1 MLGLAF
7 WISYH
12 YHKDFKRFIISK
24 AINIFTKFDY
34 NRILFA
40 KTTQSTE
47 NMVSHIVNV
56 LLTSFP
62 GLNLP
67 PTLSLPLPN
76 TTTISELQDK
86 LYERIPSQD
95 RRLILTTI
103 SNKLLSVESSS
114 SISDLLSDPEDE
126 FLSLRLSARLCGG
139 KGGFGSQ
146 LRAAGGRM
154 SSKRKKGQGDQN
166 GSSRNLD
173 GRRLRTVNEAKA
185 LAEYLAI
192 KPEMAKKEKE
202 ERRKR
207 WEQVVELAERRE
219 QEIKNGTKGKVDG
232 KWVEDKEEAGEK
244 TREAVIAAMKAGNY
258 KDNLLATS
266 SGSGSG
272 TDGSASEEDEVMGD
286 VDSNDTTPPSES
298 TPGKPKAMSFFGF
311 DEDDEFMSD
320 DEEEDDDDEKD
331 EIEAK
336 ELEVPEEV
344 DDEEE
349 GEEEVEQVAK
359 EPTPPPAP
367 APTKTKSRSKIPVK
381 APTKAAA
388 KAPAE
393 APAKA
398 PAKAAAKGRGKG
410 KGKAK

>member
-1 MLGLAF
+1 
-7 WISYH
+7 
-12 YHKDFKRFIISK
+12 
-24 AINIFTKFDY
+24 
-34 NRILFA
+34 
-40 KTTQSTE
+40 
-47 NMVSHIVNV
+47 MVSHTVNV

-67 PTLSLPLPN
+67 STLSLPLPS
-76 TTTISELQDK
+76 TTTISELQDE

-103 SNKLLSVESSS
+103 SNKLLSAASSS
-114 SISDLLSDPEDE
+114 PISDLLSCPEDE

-207 WEQVVELAERRE
+207 WEQVVELAEQRE

-232 KWVEDKEEAGEK
+232 KWVEDKEEAGER
-244 TREAVIAAMKAGNY
+244 TRDAVIAAMKAGNY

-266 SGSGSG
+266 SGNGSG
-272 TDGSASEEDEVMGD
+272 TDGSASEEDEVMGGTD
-286 VDSNDTTPPSES
+286 FNGTTPPSES
-298 TPGKPKAMSFFGF
+298 ASSKPKALSFFGF

-320 DEEEDDDDEKD
+320 DEEEDDDDDDDNDEKD
-331 EIEAK
+331 EIEFK
-336 ELEVPEEV
+336 EPEVL
-344 DDEEE
+344 EEE
-349 GEEEVEQVAK
+349 EEEEAEEKYEVEVEEIAK

-367 APTKTKSRSKIPVK
+367 APTKGKGRSRIPVK
-381 APTKAAA
+381 APTEASK
-388 KAPAE
+388 K

-398 PAKAAAKGRGKG
+398 PAKPRANGRGKG

>member
-1 MLGLAF
+1 
-7 WISYH
+7 
-12 YHKDFKRFIISK
+12 
-24 AINIFTKFDY
+24 
-34 NRILFA
+34 
-40 KTTQSTE
+40 
-47 NMVSHIVNV
+47 MVSQPQTVNV

-67 PTLSLPLPN
+67 STLSLPLLT

-103 SNKLLSVESSS
+103 SNKLLSAESTSP
-114 SISDLLSDPEDE
+114 ISDLLSNPDDE

-192 KPEMAKKEKE
+192 KPEMAKKDKE

-232 KWVEDKEEAGEK
+232 KWVEDKEEAGER
-244 TREAVIAAMKAGNY
+244 TREAVLAAMKAGNY

-272 TDGSASEEDEVMGD
+272 TDGSASEEDEVMGGT
-286 VDSNDTTPPSES
+286 DSNDTTPLSES
-298 TPGKPKAMSFFGF
+298 TPGKPKAMNFFGF

-320 DEEEDDDDEKD
+320 DDEEGEGEDEDDVVEAKKPEIPEEIEEE
-331 EIEAK
+331 EA
-336 ELEVPEEV
+336 EAEA
-344 DDEEE
+344 EEE
-349 GEEEVEQVAK
+349 EEEEVEVEELAK

-367 APTKTKSRSKIPVK
+367 AQTKGKARSRIPVK
-381 APTKAAA
+381 SQA
-388 KAPAE
+388 K

-398 PAKAAAKGRGKG
+398 PAKSPAKGKGKG